1 MAKNRSDSSSL
12 TLVLLSDTH
21 ELHREVDVPDGDI
34 LIHAGDFTM
43 FSGSLRAIED
53 FNAWLGELPHQPI
66 VCPGNHEF
74 FLERDPSRRFLLN
87 EATVL
92 INESVEVSGLKIWAS
107 PITPLANTA
116 FGMASAEDRRRLYAQ
131 IPEGTDVLIT
141 HGPPYGILDTAPGS
155 EFHSGCREL
164 FDAVMRL
171 KPRLHVFGHV
181 HGAYGVFHTHDT
193 TFVNAALLGAH
204 GDIEKTPVGV
214 RMSRA

>member
-43 FSGSLRAIED
+43 FSGSLRAID

-74 FLERDPSRRFLLN
+74 FLERDPSRRLLLN
-87 EATVL
+87 NATVL

-107 PITPLANTA
+107 PTTPLANAA
-116 FGMASAEDRRRLYAQ
+116 FGISSAEERRRMYAQ
-131 IPEGTDVLIT
+131 IPDDTDVLVT
-141 HGPPYGILDTAPGS
+141 HSPPYGILDTAPGS
-155 EFHSGCREL
+155 GLHSGCREL
-164 FDAVMRL
+164 FDAVMRV

-181 HGAYGVFHTHDT
+181 HGAYGIFQTDDT
-193 TFVNAALLGAH
+193 VFVNAALLGPH
-204 GDIEKTPVGV
+204 GDIDKPPIVL
-214 RMSRA
+214 RMSRR